1 MVALVCAAVCLL
13 ESRQVHGVVI
23 GIDGKPAHAWVGTS
37 LVISAKAPKSQIG
50 YGKPGLATDQDGKFE
65 IDENELYSRRVV
77 AVDQDGNVGYAAID
91 KADTV
96 VKIELHPTRSLNL
109 ELKHSG
115 QVKDSV
121 CSLDF
126 ESTGGVLGYAVGTWG
141 NQAFQIPQ
149 GKIEVMVSN
158 PQCRLTTVKTGSTS
172 TLAIQLRPT
181 SWAEHLGKLAPE
193 IKPTSTSNMVGSFD
207 LRRLRGKWV
216 LVDFWAVW
224 CQPCVVE
231 LQGIADFYRA
241 HQTQRKSFEILAIH
255 SPDGKSSASLKES
268 LVKLEK
274 EYWHGK
280 PLPFPL
286 LFDETGNTIRA
297 WGIESYPTTLL
308 IDPHGKLVG
317 PASISDLEAA
327 LQGKSVK

>member
-13 ESRQVHGVVI
+13 ESHQVHGVVI

-50 YGKPGLATDQDGKFE
+50 YGKPGLATDQDG
-65 IDENELYSRRVV
+65 R
-77 AVDQDGNVGYAAID
+77 
-91 KADTV
+91 
-96 VKIELHPTRSLNL
+96 
-109 ELKHSG
+109 
-115 QVKDSV
+115 
-121 CSLDF
+121 
-126 ESTGGVLGYAVGTWG
+126 
-141 NQAFQIPQ
+141 
-149 GKIEVMVSN
+149 
-158 PQCRLTTVKTGSTS
+158 
-172 TLAIQLRPT
+172 
-181 SWAEHLGKLAPE
+181 
-193 IKPTSTSNMVGSFD
+193 
-207 LRRLRGKWV
+207 
-216 LVDFWAVW
+216 

-286 LFDETGNTIRA
+286 LFDETGKTIRA

-308 IDPHGKLVG
+308 IDPHGKLMG
-317 PASISDLEAA
+317 HASILDLEAA